1 MTQKGA
7 TNMIDY
13 IPIILQA
20 AGMIAG
26 FAWLML
32 ITIETVRREKDDE

>member
-1 MTQKGA
+1 MFG
-7 TNMIDY
+7 I
-13 IPIILQA
+13 IPIILQV

-32 ITIETVRREKDDE
+32 ITIEIVRREKEDD